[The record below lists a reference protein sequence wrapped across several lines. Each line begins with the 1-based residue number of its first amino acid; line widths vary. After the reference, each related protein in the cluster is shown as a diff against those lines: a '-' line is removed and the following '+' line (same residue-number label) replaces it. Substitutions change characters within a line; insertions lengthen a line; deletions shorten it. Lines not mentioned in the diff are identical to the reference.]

1 MEKIELTMDDI
12 QMRLASSKVLKTVG
26 DIEREWEE
34 ARRVP
39 THALRAELRNR
50 THLSDDA
57 LGNVLE
63 NLTEKGFI
71 ETGRTINDY
80 WIRLKK

>member
-39 THALRAELRNR
+39 THALRTELRNR
-50 THLSDDA
+50 TRLSDDA
-57 LGNVLE
+57 LGDVLE

>member
-1 MEKIELTMDDI
+1 MDDI
-12 QMRLASSKVLKTVG
+12 QNRLASSKVLKAVG
-26 DIEREWEE
+26 DIEREREE

-39 THALRAELRNR
+39 THALRTELRNR
-50 THLSDDA
+50 THLSDEA
-57 LGNVLE
+57 LGDVLA

-71 ETGRTINDY
+71 EKGRTINDY

>member
-1 MEKIELTMDDI
+1 
-12 QMRLASSKVLKTVG
+12 MRLASPKVLKTVG
-26 DIEREWEE
+26 DIEREREE
-34 ARRVP
+34 AR
-39 THALRAELRNR
+39 RNR

-57 LGNVLE
+57 LGDVLAE
-63 NLTEKGFI
+63 LTEKGFI

>member
-26 DIEREWEE
+26 DIEREREE

-39 THALRAELRNR
+39 THALQTELRNR

-57 LGNVLE
+57 LA
-63 NLTEKGFI
+63 NLAEKGFI